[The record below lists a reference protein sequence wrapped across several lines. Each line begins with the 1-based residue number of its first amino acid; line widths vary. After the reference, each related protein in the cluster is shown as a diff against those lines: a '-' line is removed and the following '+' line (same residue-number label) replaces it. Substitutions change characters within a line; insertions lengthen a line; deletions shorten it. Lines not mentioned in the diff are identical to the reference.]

1 LLSGKCFGFADKQT
15 NTSYVTKASLKI
27 LADKNSMSLE
37 QKVIVVAGGSSGIGL
52 ALVKQLV
59 AASSKVYVISRNAG
73 IDLPEAVTHIP
84 HDFTAND
91 TDFAAQL
98 PDKIDG
104 LVYSVGS
111 INLKPFQRLQREDFL
126 NDFTLN
132 VLGAVSLIQAS
143 LKALKVAENA
153 SVVLFSTVAA
163 RTGMSYH
170 TSIAASKGAIES
182 LAVSLAAEF
191 VTSKIRVNVIAP
203 SLTNTPLA
211 QHLLNT
217 PEKQE
222 ASAKRHPLGKFG
234 QPDDMASAAK
244 FLLSEESSWITGQII
259 NIDGG
264 LSSLKPL

>member
-1 LLSGKCFGFADKQT
+1 MNF
-15 NTSYVTKASLKI
+15 
-27 LADKNSMSLE
+27 E
-37 QKVIVVAGGSSGIGL
+37 QKNMVVAGGSSGIGL
-52 ALVKQLV
+52 ALVKQL
-59 AASSKVYVISRNAG
+59 AAAGAKVFVISRNAG
-73 IDLPEAVTHIP
+73 TELPENVTHITY
-84 HDFTAND
+84 DFTADDNS
-91 TDFAAQL
+91 FAAQL
-98 PDKIDG
+98 PDQIHG

-111 INLKPFQRLQREDFL
+111 INLKPFQRLQREDYL
-126 NDFTLN
+126 KDFTLN

-143 LKALKVAENA
+143 LKALKAAENA

-217 PEKQE
+217 EEKQE
-222 ASAKRHPLGKFG
+222 ASAKRHPLGKYG
-234 QPDDMASAAK
+234 QPDDMANAAK

-259 NIDGG
+259 HIDGG
-264 LSSLKPL
+264 MSSLKPL

>member
-1 LLSGKCFGFADKQT
+1 MNF
-15 NTSYVTKASLKI
+15 
-27 LADKNSMSLE
+27 E
-37 QKVIVVAGGSSGIGL
+37 QKNVVVAGGSSGIGL

-59 AASSKVYVISRNAG
+59 AAGAKVFVISRTAG
-73 IDLPEAVTHIP
+73 TELSENVTHIP
-84 HDFTAND
+84 HDFTADDNS
-91 TDFAAQL
+91 FAAQL
-98 PDKIDG
+98 PDQIHG

-111 INLKPFQRLQREDFL
+111 INLKPFQRLNREDYL
-126 NDFTLN
+126 KDFTLN
-132 VLGAVSLIQAS
+132 VLGAVSLIQSS
-143 LKALKVAENA
+143 LKALKAAENA

-217 PEKQE
+217 TEKQE

-234 QPDDMASAAK
+234 QPDDMAAAAK
-244 FLLSEESSWITGQII
+244 FLLSDDSSWITGQII

>member
-1 LLSGKCFGFADKQT
+1 MGFEGK
-15 NTSYVTKASLKI
+15 N
-27 LADKNSMSLE
+27 
-37 QKVIVVAGGSSGIGL
+37 IVVAGGSSGIGL
-52 ALVKQLV
+52 ALVKKLT
-59 AASSKVYVISRNAG
+59 AEGAKVFVVSRNAG
-73 IDLPEAVTHIP
+73 SDLPENVTHIP
-84 HDFTAND
+84 HDFTSAD
-91 TDFAAQL
+91 TGFISRL
-98 PDKIDG
+98 PEQIHG

-111 INLKPFQRLQREDFL
+111 INLKPFQRLQREDYL
-126 NDFTLN
+126 ADFTLN
-132 VLGAVSLIQAS
+132 VLGAISLIQSS
-143 LKALKVAENA
+143 LKALKAAETA

-170 TSIAASKGAIES
+170 TSIAASKGAVASIA
-182 LAVSLAAEF
+182 LSLAAEF
-191 VTSKIRVNVIAP
+191 ASSKIRVNVIAP

-244 FLLSEESSWITGQII
+244 FLLSDESSWITGQIL

>member
-1 LLSGKCFGFADKQT
+1 MGFADK
-15 NTSYVTKASLKI
+15 NI
-27 LADKNSMSLE
+27 
-37 QKVIVVAGGSSGIGL
+37 IIAGGTSGIGL
-52 ALVKQLV
+52 ALVKQL
-59 AASSKVYVISRNAG
+59 AAAGAKVFVVSRNIG
-73 IDLPEAVTHIP
+73 TDLPENVTHIP
-84 HDFTAND
+84 HDFTSDD
-91 TDFAAQL
+91 TVFTAQF
-98 PDKIDG
+98 PEKIDG

-111 INLKPFQRLQREDFL
+111 INLKPFQRLQREDYL
-126 NDFTLN
+126 NDFKLN

-143 LKALKVAENA
+143 LKALKASGNA

-170 TSIAASKGAIES
+170 ASVAVSKGAVES

-191 VTSKIRVNVIAP
+191 ASGKIRVNVIAP

-211 QHLLNT
+211 QNLLST

-234 QPDDMASAAK
+234 QPDDIASAAK
-244 FLLSEESSWITGQII
+244 FLLSDESSWITGQIL

-264 LSSLKPL
+264 LSTLKPL

>member
-1 LLSGKCFGFADKQT
+1 MG
-15 NTSYVTKASLKI
+15 
-27 LADKNSMSLE
+27 LE
-37 QKVIVVAGGSSGIGL
+37 QKNMVVAGGSSGIGL

-59 AASSKVYVISRNAG
+59 AAGAKVFVVSRNAG
-73 IDLPEAVTHIP
+73 TELPEGVTHIP
-84 HDFTAND
+84 HDFTNAD
-91 TDFAAQL
+91 TAFASQL
-98 PDKIDG
+98 PEKIHG

-132 VLGAVSLIQAS
+132 VLGAVTLVQQSLQ
-143 LKALKVAENA
+143 ALKNAEMA

-170 TSIAASKGAIES
+170 TSIAASKGAVES

-191 VTSKIRVNVIAP
+191 VSSKIRVNAIAP

-217 PEKQE
+217 EEKQE
-222 ASAKRHPLGKFG
+222 ASAKRHPLGKYG
-234 QPDDMASAAK
+234 QPDDMANAAR
-244 FLLSEESSWITGQII
+244 FLLSDESSWITGQII
-259 NIDGG
+259 GIDGG

>member
-1 LLSGKCFGFADKQT
+1 MGFADK
-15 NTSYVTKASLKI
+15 NI
-27 LADKNSMSLE
+27 
-37 QKVIVVAGGSSGIGL
+37 VIAGGSSGIGL
-52 ALVKQLV
+52 ALVKQLT
-59 AASSKVYVISRNAG
+59 AAGAKVFVISRNAG
-73 IDLPEAVTHIP
+73 SDLPENVTHIP
-84 HDFTAND
+84 HDFTSAD
-91 TDFAAQL
+91 TGFVSQL
-98 PDKIDG
+98 PEKIDG

-111 INLKPFQRLQREDFL
+111 INLKPFQRLQREDYL
-126 NDFTLN
+126 ADFTLN

-143 LKALKVAENA
+143 LKALKATGNA
-153 SVVLFSTVAA
+153 SIVLFSTVAA

-170 TSIAASKGAIES
+170 ASIAASKGAIES

-191 VTSKIRVNVIAP
+191 VSSKIRINVIAP

-234 QPDDMASAAK
+234 QPDDIASAAK
-244 FLLSEESSWITGQII
+244 FLLSDDSSWITGQVL

-264 LSSLKPL
+264 LSTLKPL

>member
-1 LLSGKCFGFADKQT
+1 MGF
-15 NTSYVTKASLKI
+15 
-27 LADKNSMSLE
+27 E
-37 QKVIVVAGGSSGIGL
+37 QKTIVVAGGSSGIGL

-59 AASSKVYVISRNAG
+59 TAGAKVFVISRNAG
-73 IDLPEAVTHIP
+73 TALPEGVTHIP
-84 HDFTAND
+84 HDFVSAD
-91 TDFAAQL
+91 TGFAAQL
-98 PDKIDG
+98 PEKIHG

-111 INLKPFQRLQREDFL
+111 INLKPFQRLNREDYIQ
-126 NDFTLN
+126 DFTLN
-132 VLGAVSLIQAS
+132 VLGAVTLIQQA
-143 LKALKVAENA
+143 LKALKNAEQA

-191 VTSKIRVNVIAP
+191 VTSQVRVNVIAP

-217 PEKQE
+217 EEKQE
-222 ASAKRHPLGKFG
+222 AAGKRHPLGKFG
-234 QPDDMASAAK
+234 QPDDMASAAR
-244 FLLSEESSWITGQII
+244 FLLSDDSSWITGQII
-259 NIDGG
+259 SIDGG

>member
-1 LLSGKCFGFADKQT
+1 MGF
-15 NTSYVTKASLKI
+15 
-27 LADKNSMSLE
+27 E
-37 QKVIVVAGGSSGIGL
+37 QKNMVVAGGSSGIGL

-59 AASSKVYVISRNAG
+59 AAGAKVFVVSRNAG
-73 IDLPEAVTHIP
+73 TELPEGVTHIP
-84 HDFTAND
+84 HDFTTAD
-91 TDFAAQL
+91 TAFAGQL
-98 PDKIDG
+98 PDKIHG

-132 VLGAVSLIQAS
+132 VLGAVTLVQQSLR
-143 LKALKVAENA
+143 ALKNAEMA

-191 VTSKIRVNVIAP
+191 VSSKIRVNAIAP

-217 PEKQE
+217 EEKQE
-222 ASAKRHPLGKFG
+222 ASAKRHPLGKYG
-234 QPDDMASAAK
+234 QPDDMANAAR
-244 FLLSEESSWITGQII
+244 FLLSDESSWITGQII
-259 NIDGG
+259 GIDGG